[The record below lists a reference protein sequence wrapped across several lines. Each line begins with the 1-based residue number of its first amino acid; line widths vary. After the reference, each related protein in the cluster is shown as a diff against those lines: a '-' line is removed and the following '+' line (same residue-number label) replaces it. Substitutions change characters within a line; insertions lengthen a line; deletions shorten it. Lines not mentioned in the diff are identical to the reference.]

1 MKPQCPQWELSDDAL
16 HIRVLQGWSFLPTPA
31 PHPHE
36 FEKSCS
42 LLRGTRTFLTC
53 PADHPNS
60 RPLFPAF
67 FGLTP
72 VITIRWMANS
82 LSSSRVT
89 ESLLEPRNKQAK
101 ALPCV
106 RVARLAFLTLFP
118 EAVGVKKKTV
128 WLFGFFFSIF
138 GFFWRQLA
146 RDTIRLVL
154 WLFKCLAENC
164 Y

>member
-1 MKPQCPQWELSDDAL
+1 
-16 HIRVLQGWSFLPTPA
+16 
-31 PHPHE
+31 
-36 FEKSCS
+36 
-42 LLRGTRTFLTC
+42 
-53 PADHPNS
+53 
-60 RPLFPAF
+60 
-67 FGLTP
+67 
-72 VITIRWMANS
+72 MANS